1 MFSSPSES
9 TVQCEAN
16 LSQSHFMF
24 DGEMRD
30 KLLFEDDT
38 FTYSRRYFWAFQ
50 TLGLVSNGIKAI
62 INEYKHN
69 FTDDVWQGKHKSL
82 WPLVEDGSHR
92 NEYWRHRLVHLRKEF
107 EVEIQNL
114 YNLLDEN
121 EARRDEIKALET
133 QLFQGTSVLE
143 SRRSVELAA
152 VTILQGHNIR
162 LLTLVSC
169 LGILNGSRFSMLK
182 ISRLRSVSCLSLSS
196 HPSSA

>member
-1 MFSSPSES
+1 
-9 TVQCEAN
+9 
-16 LSQSHFMF
+16 MF

-62 INEYKHN
+62 INEYRHT

-82 WPLVEDGSHR
+82 WPLIEDGSHR
-92 NEYWRHRLVHLRKEF
+92 NEYWRHRLLHLKSEF
-107 EVEIQNL
+107 EVEIKNL
-114 YNLLDEN
+114 FTLLDEN

-152 VTILQGHNIR
+152 VTILQGHNIK
-162 LLTLVSC
+162 LLTLVCRYYS
-169 LGILNGSRFSMLK
+169 LDSSIINMLTMT
-182 ISRLRSVSCLSLSS
+182 RLQSS
-196 HPSSA
+196 SYP